1 MTMKPWRLILF
12 ELGSVP
18 HGSPG
23 TKAGCPGSLLHDQ
36 VGSAWQLW
44 KKKTW
49 LKSLSKINGNSTCE
63 TNTMLCQLSLNK
75 KNFFFNKQRQRL
87 PPDIVEKAQDIQGSF
102 LKETYLG
109 SPSNPDWL
117 LATGWGLRVGSKI
130 REVLMIL
137 LSGPL
142 SSSRDGAIKT
152 RMNSAPS

>member
-1 MTMKPWRLILF
+1 
-12 ELGSVP
+12 
-18 HGSPG
+18 
-23 TKAGCPGSLLHDQ
+23 
-36 VGSAWQLW
+36 
-44 KKKTW
+44 
-49 LKSLSKINGNSTCE
+49 
-63 TNTMLCQLSLNK
+63 MLCQLSLNK

>member
-75 KNFFFNKQRQRL
+75 KNFFS
-87 PPDIVEKAQDIQGSF
+87 I
-102 LKETYLG
+102 
-109 SPSNPDWL
+109 
-117 LATGWGLRVGSKI
+117 SKGKDCPQTLWKRPRI
-130 REVLMIL
+130 YREV
-137 LSGPL
+137 
-142 SSSRDGAIKT
+142 SSRRLIWDPPATLTGYWLQGGGWEWGV
-152 RMNSAPS
+152 RSGRFWWFCFRDPSVPQEMGL